1 MTLAGGKVVG
11 HDNRETAIHGQ
22 WEVVVNDQ
30 AVPETRPQNIRVAEV
45 FAGDE
50 RGFWWQPVDQWGIR
64 HPRVA
69 A

>member
-1 MTLAGGKVVG
+1 MMTESRL
-11 HDNRETAIHGQ
+11 HDQGSRA
-22 WEVVVNDQ
+22 VNDQ
-30 AVPETRPQNIRVAEV
+30 TASETRPSDINITEV

-50 RGFWWQPVDQWGIR
+50 RGFWWQPADRWGIR